1 MAQTRRQ
8 RRGASK
14 CVSKVFTKA
23 DKLWCKFTSTETG
36 FSNVKWIY
44 CLSIVIRLGRCENI
58 VIIMSRSVDNRNL
71 PGFGDAKSLA
81 FGISKPV
88 SCRASTTKRSLF
100 LAKRD
105 IRLLNDVALAILLRF
120 AIDELPPNVDLRA
133 AVFMNGKSANIAHA
147 YNCEKIV
154 VFDFA
159 RCMQEFVNYSI
170 IEAIKNGLIF
180 SPKYE
185 SKSLQ
190 FKEPAVIVF
199 ANDVPCLKQLSEDRW
214 NLMTIENEQLIKLHT
229 AKGALSCEFD
239 DSLVCPCRRKMDKQT
254 LVFTKA
260 DKLWCK
266 FTNTET
272 GFSNVKWIYCLSIVI
287 RLGRCENIVIIMSRS
302 VDNRNLPGFGDA
314 KSLAFGISK
323 PVSCR
328 ASTTKRSL
336 LPGKTR
342 YTSLE

>member
-1 MAQTRRQ
+1 MNDPFQTAKGALSCEFDDSLVCPCRRKMDKQ
-8 RRGASK
+8 TL
-14 CVSKVFTKA
+14 VFTKA

-71 PGFGDAKSLA
+71 PGFGDAKFLRLAYPSL
-81 FGISKPV
+81 FLVERVRRKD
-88 SCRASTTKRSLF
+88 LFF

-120 AIDELPPNVDLRA
+120 AIDELPPNVDLRGVGKTTLAKYLKCVKGA
-133 AVFMNGKSANIAHA
+133 AVFMNGKSADIAHA

-185 SKSLQ
+185 GKSLQ

-214 NLMTIENEQLIKLHT
+214 NLMTIENEQLIKLHVNYVDH
-229 AKGALSCEFD
+229 E
-239 DSLVCPCRRKMDKQT
+239 
-254 LVFTKA
+254 
-260 DKLWCK
+260 CK
-266 FTNTET
+266 HC
-272 GFSNVKWIYCLSIVI
+272 K
-287 RLGRCENIVIIMSRS
+287 
-302 VDNRNLPGFGDA
+302 
-314 KSLAFGISK
+314 K
-323 PVSCR
+323 
-328 ASTTKRSL
+328 
-336 LPGKTR
+336 
-342 YTSLE
+342 

>member
-1 MAQTRRQ
+1 MNDPFQTAKGALSCEFDDSLVCPCRRKMDKQ
-8 RRGASK
+8 TL
-14 CVSKVFTKA
+14 VFTKA

-44 CLSIVIRLGRCENI
+44 CSSIVIRLGRCENI

-71 PGFGDAKSLA
+71 PGFGDAKFLRLAYPSL
-81 FGISKPV
+81 FLVVRVRRKD
-88 SCRASTTKRSLF
+88 LFF

-120 AIDELPPNVDLRA
+120 AIDELPPNMNVNKRMTGMKKIHKTAHWEIARGSAQQNRVYCSKDHNDIFEKGNMITERRGKVDALLKSIREGMKAGGVGKTTLAKYLKCVKGA
-133 AVFMNGKSANIAHA
+133 AVFMNGKSADIAHA

-214 NLMTIENEQLIKLHT
+214 NLMTIENEQLIKLHVNYVDH
-229 AKGALSCEFD
+229 E
-239 DSLVCPCRRKMDKQT
+239 
-254 LVFTKA
+254 
-260 DKLWCK
+260 CK
-266 FTNTET
+266 HC
-272 GFSNVKWIYCLSIVI
+272 K
-287 RLGRCENIVIIMSRS
+287 
-302 VDNRNLPGFGDA
+302 
-314 KSLAFGISK
+314 K
-323 PVSCR
+323 
-328 ASTTKRSL
+328 
-336 LPGKTR
+336 
-342 YTSLE
+342 